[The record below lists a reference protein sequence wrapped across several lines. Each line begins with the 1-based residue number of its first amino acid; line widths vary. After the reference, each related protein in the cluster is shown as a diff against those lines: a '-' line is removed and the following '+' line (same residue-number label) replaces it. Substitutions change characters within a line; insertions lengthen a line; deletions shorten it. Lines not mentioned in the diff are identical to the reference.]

1 MYTFAEKIKEL
12 RQEKGDPLRKVSA
25 FIDIDQAIL
34 SKIEN
39 GKRIATR
46 ENVVRLEEYYKVEKD
61 SLLVLWLSD
70 KILYEVHGEDI
81 ADEALRLAKERI
93 RYMPVALLKTED
105 IVKKARD
112 YFKNQNKVKKAW
124 LFGSYARGDHDIY
137 SDIDIIVQVPAKKSF
152 TLFDLAEIKHQLEK
166 LIPGKID
173 VVMQNAVTPEI
184 LKRITPEL
192 ILIYEKSKNH

>member
-1 MYTFAEKIKEL
+1 MFTFAKRIQEL

-25 FIDIDQAIL
+25 FVDIDQAIL

-46 ENVVRLEEYYKVEKD
+46 ENVVRLEEYYNVEKD

-70 KILYEVHGEDI
+70 KIIYELHGEDI
-81 ADEALRLAKERI
+81 ADEALRLAEERI
-93 RYMPVALLKTED
+93 RYMPVTLLKTED

-112 YFKNQNKVKKAW
+112 YFKNQNKVVKAW

-137 SDIDIIVQVPAKKSF
+137 SDIDIIVQIPAKKSF